1 MVEALSPP
9 KKTQT
14 SLIVSKADM
23 AVAMPLDGNG
33 VGNGNGGNGVVMV
46 ALLIVRDS
54 DQKPH
59 GAREI

>member
-1 MVEALSPP
+1 MVEALRPP
-9 KKTQT
+9 KKAQT
-14 SLIVSKADM
+14 SLIVSRADT
-23 AVAMPLDGNG
+23 AVAMPLD
-33 VGNGNGGNGVVMV
+33 GNGVVMV